1 MDNKEKRFTTS
12 KVWLFIT
19 GLLFVLIILAV
30 FHLMTTSDTI
40 LDTSIYVTAI
50 TVSGGIFGSNLC
62 WYSKKAGSENQY
74 KLRISMYE
82 IAEDKRLYY
91 NEEMLKLREKY
102 GVSQEELNQIDYDG
116 DMDDFS
122 SDELSGA
129 KNKLDQ
135 FRDETETPDELQTF
149 KK

>member
-30 FHLMTTSDTI
+30 FCLMTTSDTI

-82 IAEDKRLYY
+82 TAVDKRLYY

-135 FRDETETPDELQTF
+135 FRDETETPDELQIF
-149 KK
+149 